1 MNINKTDSVTIV
13 RPEINEQMSVAQ
25 NIVNF
30 YSDFIEKYH
39 IFKDNNL
46 ILDFSV
52 NLNIDLKE
60 ILLFSHINNSHKEN
74 KKSFVIVSDNKE
86 IDKLPDELI
95 IVPTLEEAQD
105 VVELEDIER
114 DLGI

>member
-1 MNINKTDSVTIV
+1 MTINKTDSATIV
-13 RPEINEQMSVAQ
+13 KPKINEQINTAQ

-30 YSDFIEKYH
+30 YNIFIEKYH

-46 ILDFSV
+46 ILDFSE
-52 NLNIDLKE
+52 NLSIDLKE

-95 IVPTLEEAQD
+95 IVPTLEEAED

>member
-1 MNINKTDSVTIV
+1 MTINKTDSATIIK
-13 RPEINEQMSVAQ
+13 PKINEQMSTAQ

-30 YSDFIEKYH
+30 YNVFIEKYH

-46 ILDFSV
+46 ILDFSE
-52 NLNIDLKE
+52 NLSIDLKE

-74 KKSFVIVSDNKE
+74 KKSFVIVNDNKE

-95 IVPTLEEAQD
+95 IVPTLEEAED